1 MSHFSSP
8 THTHTHTH
16 THGGVGIEKKSMPM
30 PQQLLNGRGRVTS
43 VEDTLGAKV
52 TLVSRP
58 NQDST
63 E

>member
-1 MSHFSSP
+1 MY
-8 THTHTHTH
+8 THTHTH

-30 PQQLLNGRGRVTS
+30 PQQLLNCRGRVTS
-43 VEDTLGAKV
+43 MEDTLGAKV